1 MIDVSLCSV
10 YDAGHAVVGVE
21 VVEQAVQ
28 EFFTENKLEYTVEKL
43 DKIKGSLYK
52 VNKKLDRVKRL
63 QIDLATFQHCFC
75 KPTQSKIENYFS
87 KVWCHF
93 TYFLKCASP
102 PPYFIGAWALEIE
115 TCLLAPWCL

>member
-1 MIDVSLCSV
+1 MQCRIYNDIDVSLCNVLYSV
-10 YDAGHAVVGVE
+10 YDAGHTVVGVE

-63 QIDLATFQHCFC
+63 QID
-75 KPTQSKIENYFS
+75 
-87 KVWCHF
+87 
-93 TYFLKCASP
+93 
-102 PPYFIGAWALEIE
+102 
-115 TCLLAPWCL
+115 